1 MSTVTVSAAQTRV
14 KTSELEIEHV
24 RIPEPA
30 FAPAG
35 TKGVTIISSLTL
47 AHGHADS
54 WTTLCRALAH
64 LATARPESHGRT
76 HRSFHRKT
84 RSKAVREAFRFSGNR
99 PDALLLAVVGA
110 SDRFNLIHC
119 QHSSSPASTRSS
131 YHEGSGIVLTDPEEQ
146 GGASGPLPAPCHEV
160 QA

>member
-84 RSKAVREAFRFSGNR
+84 RSKADRVHQWLNAAQVAMQEPRLNAFR
-99 PDALLLAVVGA
+99 
-110 SDRFNLIHC
+110 
-119 QHSSSPASTRSS
+119 SSRV
-131 YHEGSGIVLTDPEEQ
+131 IIRR
-146 GGASGPLPAPCHEV
+146 
-160 QA
+160 